1 MSSRL
6 ALPDVESLRGR
17 GRLLVCLGLLAV
29 YGCATSSPFRAG
41 ERAEQAKDYD
51 RAVVEYSAA
60 VRLDPEDRNARGA
73 LQRAQLRAS
82 QQHFFAGRRLAAA
95 DQFERALVEYQLAA
109 ELNPTD
115 AEVEA
120 ALRDTRQRLRTQDRG
135 LPRRQDRI
143 WRHSSIAPGT
153 FRRPGSTCQATRRCR
168 TRWSSAARAAVS
180 SSPRSPGSPV

>member
-29 YGCATSSPFRAG
+29 YGCATSSQFRAG

-73 LQRAQLRAS
+73 LQRAQLRRRS
-82 QQHFFAGRRLAAA
+82 STSSPAGGSRRA
-95 DQFERALVEYQLAA
+95 DQFERALVDYQMAA

-120 ALRDTRQRLRTQDRG
+120 ALRDTRQRPTRKPADLPIIQSSTFELVINLKTAKLFG
-135 LPRRQDRI
+135 LE
-143 WRHSSIAPGT
+143 
-153 FRRPGSTCQATRRCR
+153 
-168 TRWSSAARAAVS
+168 VS
-180 SSPRSPGSPV
+180 SQLQQRADEVIE

>member
-29 YGCATSSPFRAG
+29 YGCATSSQFRAG

-82 QQHFFAGRRLAAA
+82 QQHFFTGRRLAAA
-95 DQFERALVEYQLAA
+95 DQFERALVEYQMAA

-115 AEVEA
+115 PEVEA
-120 ALRDTRQRLRTQDRG
+120 ALRETRQRLRWPLFG
-135 LPRRQDRI
+135 
-143 WRHSSIAPGT
+143 
-153 FRRPGSTCQATRRCR
+153 
-168 TRWSSAARAAVS
+168 
-180 SSPRSPGSPV
+180 